1 MHFPRSRARLVLVVS
16 LPLIFAYLILFRPP
30 IPFYA
35 LLLAPIALAAM
46 SYEFTGGTFVALV
59 AMAGVALLIALD
71 PNAVRRATTLQ
82 ESWPILIMYL
92 VVGPVVG
99 WLATRERERERRLVS
114 AAERLHVVHE
124 ISQAISTSLD
134 LEKTLQTVIVQT
146 QRLVPFKRAAI
157 MLIEGDIARVVAV
170 DEDLRPVGWWL

>member
-1 MHFPRSRARLVLVVS
+1 MWPFRSDRASMHFPRSRARLVLVVS

-71 PNAVRRATTLQ
+71 PNAVRSTQTQ
-82 ESWPILIMYL
+82 S
-92 VVGPVVG
+92 G
-99 WLATRERERERRLVS
+99 ERRHCKNHGPS
-114 AAERLHVVHE
+114 
-124 ISQAISTSLD
+124 
-134 LEKTLQTVIVQT
+134 
-146 QRLVPFKRAAI
+146 
-157 MLIEGDIARVVAV
+157 
-170 DEDLRPVGWWL
+170 